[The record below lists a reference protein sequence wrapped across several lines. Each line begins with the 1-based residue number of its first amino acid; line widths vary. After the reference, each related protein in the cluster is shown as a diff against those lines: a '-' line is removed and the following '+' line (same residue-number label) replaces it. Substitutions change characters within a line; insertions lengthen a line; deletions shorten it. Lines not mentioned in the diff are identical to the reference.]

1 MTAPKSARRAE
12 AAPPRP
18 VEARDSVT
26 VLLAGDSGDGMQLA
40 GAQLTLASALAGN
53 DVGTVPGFPAEI
65 RAPAGSLAGVSAF
78 EVHFTSGGVP
88 TTGDQ
93 VDALVAMN
101 PAALRTYLPY
111 LQPSGVLIVNA
122 DGFSEAELGKAGYSV
137 DPLRDGSLAAY
148 RLLPVPM
155 TALTRAA
162 VADLKLSPREADR
175 CKNFFALGMI
185 YWLYERPLEPTRSWI
200 KTKFAQN
207 PAVREANSR
216 TLLAG
221 YHCGETTDQLPVHYR
236 VPAADLPPGRYRRVT
251 GAEAMTLALV
261 AAAEKAGLP
270 LLFTSH
276 PSTPST
282 EILHLF
288 AGVKRPGVRTLQAED
303 EAAAAAAA
311 LGAAFGGALGATATS
326 GQGLGLKAQP
336 IGLAA
341 MAELPLIVL
350 DVQRAG
356 PATGMPTKTEQADLL
371 QALFGRNGECP
382 AIVLAPASPADCFA
396 VTYEA
401 VRLAIRYMTPVLV
414 LADVHL
420 VVGAEAWRVP
430 RADDLP
436 AIAVARPVA
445 TAGRFQP
452 YRRDERLAR
461 PWAVPGTP
469 GLEHRTGGLE
479 KDELTGNVS
488 YDPVNHEK
496 MVRLRAAKVAGAAV
510 DIPDLTVDG
519 PEAGDLLVVGW
530 GSTFGAI
537 ATAVERVRRR
547 GGKVARAHLRALHPL
562 PRNTGDVLKRYRR
575 VLVPELNEGQL
586 QLLLRAACLVDSVG
600 LHKVQGR
607 PFLAGE
613 IEAKIDEL
621 LGAE

>member
-1 MTAPKSARRAE
+1 
-12 AAPPRP
+12 
-18 VEARDSVT
+18 
-26 VLLAGDSGDGMQLA
+26 
-40 GAQLTLASALAGN
+40 
-53 DVGTVPGFPAEI
+53 
-65 RAPAGSLAGVSAF
+65 
-78 EVHFTSGGVP
+78 
-88 TTGDQ
+88 
-93 VDALVAMN
+93 
-101 PAALRTYLPY
+101 
-111 LQPSGVLIVNA
+111 
-122 DGFSEAELGKAGYSV
+122 
-137 DPLRDGSLAAY
+137 
-148 RLLPVPM
+148 
-155 TALTRAA
+155 
-162 VADLKLSPREADR
+162 
-175 CKNFFALGMI
+175 
-185 YWLYERPLEPTRSWI
+185 
-200 KTKFAQN
+200 
-207 PAVREANSR
+207 
-216 TLLAG
+216 
-221 YHCGETTDQLPVHYR
+221 
-236 VPAADLPPGRYRRVT
+236 
-251 GAEAMTLALV
+251 
-261 AAAEKAGLP
+261 
-270 LLFTSH
+270 
-276 PSTPST
+276 
-282 EILHLF
+282 
-288 AGVKRPGVRTLQAED
+288 
-303 EAAAAAAA
+303 
-311 LGAAFGGALGATATS
+311 
-326 GQGLGLKAQP
+326 
-336 IGLAA
+336 
-341 MAELPLIVL
+341 
-350 DVQRAG
+350 
-356 PATGMPTKTEQADLL
+356 
-371 QALFGRNGECP
+371 
-382 AIVLAPASPADCFA
+382 
-396 VTYEA
+396 
-401 VRLAIRYMTPVLV
+401 V

-436 AIAVARPVA
+436 GIAVARPVA